1 MIFDWDARLFDRKR
15 TLFSINGVG
24 KTEYL
29 YTKKRNWPFTIYIK
43 INSKS
48 IKDLNVSAKTIKT
61 LRRKSGISSQLGLWQ
76 WFLAYDTKSKNRQWN
91 YIRMKISCALRDTIN
106 RMREKFASHISVKG
120 LISQYIKNSYKSA
133 TNHHHHPPHKRK
145 LKTRTW
151 IHIPPKKIYRW
162 SISTWNS
169 VVGKFKSKP

>member
-61 LRRKSGISSQLGLWQ
+61 LRRKSGISSQLGIWQ
-76 WFLAYDTKSKNRQWN
+76 WFLAYDTKSKNRQMELHQDEN
-91 YIRMKISCALRDTIN
+91 FLCFKGYYQQNERKICKSYIC
-106 RMREKFASHISVKG
+106 
-120 LISQYIKNSYKSA
+120 
-133 TNHHHHPPHKRK
+133 
-145 LKTRTW
+145 
-151 IHIPPKKIYRW
+151 
-162 SISTWNS
+162 
-169 VVGKFKSKP
+169 